1 MSTYHHQPVM
11 LREVLEFL
19 QVERGGIFV
28 DCTTGEGGHSEGI
41 LKKLPP
47 DGMLVCIDRDEEMLK
62 VAKERL
68 GEDPRVK
75 FLKGNFSQITSL
87 LGGLGVE
94 GVDGVLFDLGVSYA
108 QINLPQRG
116 FSFRQDGPLDMRM
129 DKSQPLTAHMLVN
142 RLSEKELAEL
152 FRKYG
157 EEKFARRIA
166 SAIVKRRRGREI
178 TSTLELAEIIRQV
191 VKRRSHIHPATRAF
205 MALRIAVNQELE
217 ELESALP
224 QAIALLKKGGRIVVL
239 SYHSL
244 EDRITKRSFMLH
256 EEVLNI
262 LTPKPLR
269 PSKEEVAVNPKARS
283 ARFRAGERRDC

>member
-47 DGMLVCIDRDEEMLK
+47 DGVLICIDRDEEMLK

-68 GEDPRVK
+68 GGDARVK
-75 FLKGNFSQITSL
+75 FLRGNFSQITSL

-94 GVDGVLFDLGVSYA
+94 EVDGVLFDLGVSYA

-129 DKSQPLTAHMLVN
+129 DKSQSLTAHMLVN
-142 RLSEKELAEL
+142 RLSEKELEEL

-166 SAIVKRRRGREI
+166 SAIVKRRREREI
-178 TSTLELAEIIRQV
+178 TSTLELAGIIRQV
-191 VKRRSHIHPATRAF
+191 VKGRSHIHPATRVF
-205 MALRIAVNQELE
+205 MALRIAVNKELE

-224 QAIALLKKGGRIVVL
+224 QAIALLKKEGRIVVL

-244 EDRITKRSFMLH
+244 EDRITKRSFRLH
-256 EEVLNI
+256 KDVLNI

-283 ARFRAGERRDC
+283 ARLRAGERRDC

>member
-47 DGMLVCIDRDEEMLK
+47 DGVLICIDRDEEMLK

-68 GEDPRVK
+68 GGDARVK
-75 FLKGNFSQITSL
+75 FLRGNFSQITSL

-94 GVDGVLFDLGVSYA
+94 EVDGVLFDLGVSYA

-142 RLSEKELAEL
+142 RLSEKELEEL

-166 SAIVKRRRGREI
+166 SAIVKRRREREI
-178 TSTLELAEIIRQV
+178 TSTLELAGIIRQV
-191 VKRRSHIHPATRAF
+191 VKGRSHIHPATRVF
-205 MALRIAVNQELE
+205 MALRIAVNKELE

-224 QAIALLKKGGRIVVL
+224 QAIALLKKEGRIVVL

-244 EDRITKRSFMLH
+244 EDRITKRSFRLH
-256 EEVLNI
+256 KDVLNI

-283 ARFRAGERRDC
+283 ARLRAGERRDC